1 MGNLELDKKDTWK
14 KLDYDAMTMADFY
27 KKMGISDST

>member
-1 MGNLELDKKDTWK
+1 MGNLELDKKETWK
-14 KLDYDAMTMADFY
+14 KLDYDNLTMAEFY

>member
-1 MGNLELDKKDTWK
+1 MGNLELDNKETWK
-14 KLDYDAMTMADFY
+14 KLDYDKMTMADFY